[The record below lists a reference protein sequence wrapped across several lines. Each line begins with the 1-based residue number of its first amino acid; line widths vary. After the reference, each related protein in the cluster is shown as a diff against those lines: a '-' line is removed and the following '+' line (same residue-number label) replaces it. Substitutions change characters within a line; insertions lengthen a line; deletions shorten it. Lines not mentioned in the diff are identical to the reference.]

1 MQQLLG
7 AYAFPPGRVPDIAPL
22 NFTVFRTR
30 EITAAQLYTG
40 REEQD
45 AVLAVVPSL
54 AVAGRH
60 GFQYRTR
67 MLNDLDRAEVDGLI
81 QEGLQLTRRDSAA
94 TLDCQAAQEQDQD
107 EPTLHQHSPL
117 RCQSSPAS
125 QSALRR

>member
-7 AYAFPPGRVPDIAPL
+7 AYAFPPSRVPYVAPL
-22 NFTVFRTR
+22 NFTVFRAR
-30 EITAAQLYTG
+30 EVTAAQLYTG

-60 GFQYRTR
+60 GFQYRTWV
-67 MLNDLDRAEVDGLI
+67 LNDLDCAEVDGLI

-94 TLDCQAAQEQDQD
+94 ALGCQAAQEQDQD
-107 EPTLHQHSPL
+107 EPSLHKHSPQKC
-117 RCQSSPAS
+117 R
-125 QSALRR
+125 